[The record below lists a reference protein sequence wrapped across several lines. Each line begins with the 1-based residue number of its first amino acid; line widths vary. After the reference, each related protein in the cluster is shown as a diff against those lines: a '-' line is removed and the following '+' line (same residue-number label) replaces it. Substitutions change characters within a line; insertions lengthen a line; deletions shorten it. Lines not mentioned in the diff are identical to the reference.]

1 MTQPNIVEGD
11 YNTDIDLGTIDDT
24 QSQSPFT
31 TSGPNE
37 VISLFFIYNENN

>member
-37 VISLFFIYNENN
+37 VISLFFIYNERN